1 MDINR
6 AESAPDLTVDDR
18 TKAGFA
24 KWFRALEEKDRQ
36 QGVRP
41 SSLPSHQQHA
51 VMRRLDAD

>member
-36 QGVRP
+36 QGVR
-41 SSLPSHQQHA
+41 SLPFLCA
-51 VMRRLDAD
+51 